1 MSITTRSRSWLRYL
15 EESSWERGHPCPH
28 ECGARKEFASLRKRA
43 GWEARVPTMIPLKP
57 LNHDAIPA
65 ALEKANKYRLLNE
78 PGAAESIYLDILA
91 VDPDNQE
98 ALKNIVLAMSDR
110 FGKDYAVGDTHIN
123 DFVAK
128 LTDPYQKAYYTGI
141 VYERRAKAT
150 LNKGGL
156 QAYEL
161 FTTAMEWFEKA
172 EAIRPAGNDD
182 AILRWNGCA
191 RIINRNKLRPHVMSA
206 GDTLE

>member
-1 MSITTRSRSWLRYL
+1 MF
-15 EESSWERGHPCPH
+15 E
-28 ECGARKEFASLRKRA
+28 
-43 GWEARVPTMIPLKP
+43 LKP
-57 LNHDAIPA
+57 LSHEAVPA
-65 ALEKANKYRLLNE
+65 ALEKANRYRLLNE

-91 VDPDNQE
+91 VEPDNQE

-123 DFVAK
+123 DYLAK
-128 LTDPYQKAYYTGI
+128 ITDEYEKAYYTGI

-161 FTTAMEWFEKA
+161 FERAMECFEKA
-172 EAIRPAGNDD
+172 EGLRPAGDDD
-182 AILRWNGCA
+182 AILRWNSCA
-191 RIINRNKLRPHVMSA
+191 RIIKRNNLQPHVLSA
-206 GDTLE
+206 SDTIE